1 MSQFWQGITA
11 GALPPSVVTSFLTDS
26 GTVIPAANVV
36 NINGG
41 SSDINNTNGIR
52 VIANAD
58 LSNNEVVQL
67 TNKFRQTTTTA
78 GALTST
84 VTLLSAL
91 TAGVYVLDIK
101 AACKPTSGAS
111 TIGNGYTITG
121 AVDSDGVTATL
132 LAGQQKDSFEQ
143 ALLVDAN
150 VVVGVS
156 ANTITATVT
165 GVAAYNLNW
174 TVSGDYTLGV

>member
-11 GALPPSVVTSFLTDS
+11 GALPPTVPTSFVTDS

-41 SSDINNTNGIR
+41 STDINNSNGIR
-52 VIANAD
+52 VIAN
-58 LSNNEVVQL
+58 LTGSNNEVVQL
-67 TNKFRQTTTTA
+67 TNKFRLTTTTV

-91 TAGVYVLDIK
+91 VAGVYVLDIK
-101 AACKPTSGAS
+101 VACKPTSGAS
-111 TIGNGYTITG
+111 TTGNGYTITG
-121 AVDSDGVTATL
+121 AVDSDGITATL

-143 ALLVDAN
+143 ALLVSAN

-174 TVSGDYTLGV
+174 TISGDYTLGV

>member
-1 MSQFWQGITA
+1 MSQFWQGITS
-11 GALPPSVVTSFLTDS
+11 GALPPTVPTSFVTDS

-41 SSDINNTNGIR
+41 STDINNNNGIR
-52 VIANAD
+52 VIAN
-58 LSNNEVVQL
+58 LTGSNNEVVQL
-67 TNKFRQTTTTA
+67 TNKFRLTTTTV

-91 TAGVYVLDIK
+91 AQGVYVLDIK

-111 TIGNGYTITG
+111 TVGNGYTITC
-121 AVDSDGVTATL
+121 AIDSDGVTATL
-132 LAGQQKDSFEQ
+132 LPGQQKDSFEQ
-143 ALLVDAN
+143 ALLINATIL
-150 VVVGVS
+150 VGVS
-156 ANTITATVT
+156 GNTITTTVT
-165 GVAAYNLNW
+165 GVAGYNLNW